1 MNKTSA
7 KGEKSKKKRK
17 KSKGRKGVSKET
29 DSSDSGEYDS
39 DGAASKVSSN
49 RISCRTN
56 VRNSVLVKMSSIFAD
71 TPRFTAK
78 GYVFKSGRK
87 CKDIKLLPD
96 SGATMTLIH
105 TRIARRLG
113 LHINVRGGE
122 IYNLHDAQGKNMVV
136 DGTCIIYVIPERGVP
151 NPEL

>member
-1 MNKTSA
+1 M
-7 KGEKSKKKRK
+7 
-17 KSKGRKGVSKET
+17 SKEES
-29 DSSDSGEYDS
+29 DSSDSGDYDS
-39 DGAASKVSSN
+39 EGAVSRASSN
-49 RISCRTN
+49 RIACRTN
-56 VRNSVLVKMSSIFAD
+56 ARNSVLVKMSSIVAD
-71 TPRFTAK
+71 TPRILAK
-78 GYVFKSGRK
+78 GYVSKSGRK

-105 TRIARRLG
+105 TRIAKRLG